1 MNNEECKVRP
11 EIVNV
16 NSNVVVRNLNAKVF
30 NLMSVT
36 NEMRHTE
43 WQETCKCKCRLNASV
58 CNNKQRWIEE
68 KKDKIKEHQRKRYQ
82 QLIQYKKKRY
92 KINEFCFCSV

>member
-1 MNNEECKVRP
+1 MCSMNNEECKVRP

-43 WQETCKCKCRLNASV
+43 W
-58 CNNKQRWIEE
+58 
-68 KKDKIKEHQRKRYQ
+68 
-82 QLIQYKKKRY
+82 
-92 KINEFCFCSV
+92 